1 MLKFKKETVIDRFND
16 TLKVF
21 LDLDIQVDGEVWLG
35 GGALR
40 HVFGCKSKIDDF
52 DLFFDNGLTAAAV
65 AVELEAKNFNCVFTC
80 PLGELKTYKSFEH
93 DDMKIQ
99 LITKSWYN
107 SPQNLISTFD
117 INACCIAYDGDYIY
131 TTRDAIRDI
140 KRQRVTLNT
149 VTYPNA
155 TFRRMVKYHDK
166 GYRID
171 REAINKYVDWCYEQG
186 EIHSDMPRQFYVD

>member
-65 AVELEAKNFNCVFTC
+65 AVELEAKKF
-80 PLGELKTYKSFEH
+80 
-93 DDMKIQ
+93 Q
-99 LITKSWYN
+99 L
-107 SPQNLISTFD
+107 
-117 INACCIAYDGDYIY
+117 C
-131 TTRDAIRDI
+131 
-140 KRQRVTLNT
+140 
-149 VTYPNA
+149 
-155 TFRRMVKYHDK
+155 
-166 GYRID
+166 
-171 REAINKYVDWCYEQG
+171 
-186 EIHSDMPRQFYVD
+186 FYMSSG